1 MSFEVFVDIHKSSDL
16 SLTFVI
22 STIVEAIK
30 TKLERQPVFLIDE
43 VAKMWSTNPVET
55 VNVVQAFMR

>member
-1 MSFEVFVDIHKSSDL
+1 MSFEDFVDTHNSSDL
-16 SLTFVI
+16 SLKFVI

-30 TKLERQPVFLIDE
+30 TKLKRKPVFLIDE
-43 VAKMWSTNPVET
+43 VAKMWSNKPVET

>member
-1 MSFEVFVDIHKSSDL
+1 MQYLRYSDSPLEV
-16 SLTFVI
+16 VI
-22 STIVEAIK
+22 STIVGVIK

-43 VAKMWSTNPVET
+43 VAQMWSYNPVET